1 VIFAIDAPL
10 TATIVVLVIGGFAS
24 GFINPILGAVMFER
38 IPPALTGR
46 VSALFNAL
54 CWTLIPLGGL
64 AGGLLITLIGLPSA
78 FACFGVGYL
87 AITLLPLAITRF
99 REFAHR
105 PSEVAASEL

>member
-1 VIFAIDAPL
+1 MPVLIAIL
-10 TATIVVLVIGGFAS
+10 LIGGFAS

-64 AGGLLITLIGLPSA
+64 AGGALIAWIGLPA
-78 FACFGVGYL
+78 TFAAAGLAYL
-87 AITLLPLAITRF
+87 AITLLPLAVRGF
-99 REFAHR
+99 RDLAQR
-105 PSEVAASEL
+105 PDLAPTAVQ